1 MPHPST
7 PEPAAPKTAMM
18 EVLPS
23 TMSESV
29 MSETA
34 AVDRPES
41 SALQP
46 AASAIVGEEAT
57 CGYHILVG
65 RAVSCS
71 EKVRYHYPSRLLKS
85 SDLA

>member
-1 MPHPST
+1 MPHSST
-7 PEPAAPKTAMM
+7 PESAAPKTVIM

-23 TMSESV
+23 TTPKSA

-34 AVDRPES
+34 VVDRPES
-41 SALQP
+41 SAILP

-65 RAVSCS
+65 CAVTCS
-71 EKVRYHYPSRLLKS
+71 KKVRYHYPSRVLKV